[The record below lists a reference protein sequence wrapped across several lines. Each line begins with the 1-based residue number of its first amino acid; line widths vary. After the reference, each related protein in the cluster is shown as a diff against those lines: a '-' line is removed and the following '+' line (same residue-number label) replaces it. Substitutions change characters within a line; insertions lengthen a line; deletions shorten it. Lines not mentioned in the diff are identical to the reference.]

1 MGSQKCVDYDEM
13 EGQRVGVP
21 GSGLGCRAGVPAQN
35 LVGILLMY
43 FLYFMKSCVFYGL
56 TGIRT

>member
-43 FLYFMKSCVFYGL
+43 FLLKERKLASMLGL
-56 TGIRT
+56 H